1 MPRRGGAPTRTW
13 TPDPV
18 YNSILVTRVTNKI
31 MRDGEKSVARKVMYK
46 AMDIIKEK
54 TGKDPV
60 EVLDTAVKN
69 VMPVLEVRPRRVG
82 GATYQVPIEVRGE
95 RRLSLAIR
103 WIVDFAR
110 QRSERGMENRLAG
123 ELIDAAANA
132 GNSVKRKEEMHRM
145 AEANRAFA
153 HYRW

>member
-1 MPRRGGAPTRTW
+1 MPRRAGAPTRSW

-18 YNSILVTRVTNKI
+18 YNSVLVTRITNKI
-31 MRDGEKSVARKVMYK
+31 MGAGEKAVARKIMYN

-54 TGKDPV
+54 TSKDPL

-69 VMPVLEVRPRRVG
+69 TMPLLEVRPRRVG
-82 GATYQVPIEVRGE
+82 GATYQVPIDVRTE

-103 WIVDFAR
+103 WMVDFAR
-110 QRSERGMENRLAG
+110 ARSERGMENRIAG
-123 ELIDAAANA
+123 EIMDAASNT
-132 GNSVKRKEEMHRM
+132 GSSVKRKEEMHRM